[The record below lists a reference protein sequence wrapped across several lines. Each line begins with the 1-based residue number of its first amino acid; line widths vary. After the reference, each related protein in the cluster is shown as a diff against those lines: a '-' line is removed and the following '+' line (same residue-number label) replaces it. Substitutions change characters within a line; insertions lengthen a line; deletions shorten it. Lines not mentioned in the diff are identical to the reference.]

1 MNLLYVAVD
10 PGLYTHYSAG
20 EVYPSNDY
28 PFPADV
34 DEVPDFR
41 ECATDNDRAAA
52 KITHPIPLKTRNDV
66 VNMNI
71 ALINTLLCL
80 IPSAFKLL
88 YKQERMMDLNAVFR
102 QCFNWFGAKYG
113 RTSAKD
119 RETYLTAWPLPR
131 RHLCKPLRS
140 STHRQ

>member
-10 PGLYTHYSAG
+10 PGLYTHYSAS
-20 EVYPSNDY
+20 EVYPSNNY

-41 ECATDNDRAAA
+41 ACTTDKDRAAA
-52 KITHPIPLKTRNDV
+52 KITHPILLKTRNDV

-71 ALINTLLCL
+71 ALINTLLSL

-88 YKQERMMDLNAVFR
+88 YKQERMVDPNAVFR
-102 QCFNWFGAKYG
+102 QCFNWFCK
-113 RTSAKD
+113 TSI
-119 RETYLTAWPLPR
+119 RG
-131 RHLCKPLRS
+131 
-140 STHRQ
+140 